1 MEKATELALLGEFAS
16 RLRYDDLPPKT
27 VGLAKLAILNILGGI
42 IVSDHA
48 KLNPGRGSLMRYAER
63 IGAAP
68 RASIIGSR
76 MKTSPELA
84 ALVTSGSAMMAHGDD
99 WSWPARTHLSSVVFP
114 ATLAVAESEGR
125 SGQDLVA
132 AFVAGWEV
140 AVRIGS
146 AIKPVPDRKSPF
158 TSPVHGLATS
168 AVTSNLMRMDP
179 AMAASALSIATDM
192 GTGLLAQA
200 PMQHVVLRTP
210 LGGSLGVYAAGI
222 AGEGI
227 AGRLDVLQTFCSI
240 YGDYDPEPVVKG
252 LGKTFL
258 FEESGFLPKVFHFST
273 GIYPTIYGIQHGQAK
288 RQVSPADI
296 VSINCEASPALR
308 TVYGAA
314 PGESREMTHFSLRL
328 GLALALCGSSFRY
341 EDVATVPN
349 PDANVRRLSEL
360 VKLVPAP
367 LLEGQ
372 LNLGPSAEQ
381 TVTRLTLRDGSK
393 VAFAS
398 MPYPPVLDPNQ
409 DASRIEA
416 LFMRRVSARWGD
428 ARANKVHNAVSG
440 LGEGRSLKELIES
453 LTPGPADV
461 TSGG

>member
-1 MEKATELALLGEFAS
+1 MGDVTELALLGDFAS
-16 RLRYDDLPPKT
+16 RLRYADLPART
-27 VGLAKLAILNILGGI
+27 VGIAKLAILNILGGI
-42 IVSDHA
+42 IVSDHE
-48 KLNPGRGSLMRYAER
+48 KLNPGRASLMRYAER

-68 RASIIGSR
+68 RATIVGTR
-76 MKTSPELA
+76 LKTSPELA

-125 SGQDLVA
+125 SGQDLIT

-146 AIKPVPDRKSPF
+146 AIKPVPERKSPF

-168 AVTSNLMRMDP
+168 AVTSNLMRLDGP
-179 AMAASALSIATDM
+179 QAASALSIATDM

-227 AGRLDVLQTFCSI
+227 EGRLDVLRTFCSI
-240 YGDYDPEPVVKG
+240 YGDYDPDPVLKG
-252 LGKTFL
+252 LGKAFL
-258 FEESGFLPKVFHFST
+258 FEQSGFLPKAFHFST
-273 GIYPTIYGIQHGQAK
+273 GIYPTICGIQHAQAQRK
-288 RQVSPADI
+288 VSPAHI
-296 VSINCEASPALR
+296 VAIECEASPALR

-314 PGESREMTHFSLRL
+314 PDASREMTHFSLRL

-341 EDVATVPN
+341 EDVATLPN
-349 PDANVRRLSEL
+349 PDAEVRRLSAL
-360 VKLVPAP
+360 VNLVPAP
-367 LLEGQ
+367 GLEGQ
-372 LNLGPSAEQ
+372 LNLGASAEE

-393 VAFAS
+393 VTINS
-398 MPYPPVLDPNQ
+398 IPYAPVVDPDLDAP
-409 DASRIEA
+409 RIEA
-416 LFMRRVSARWGD
+416 LFMGRVAARWGEAGAD
-428 ARANKVHNAVSG
+428 RVRSAVFG
-440 LGEGRSLKELIES
+440 LGEAKSLHKLIEA
-453 LTPGPADV
+453 LTPKAV
-461 TSGG
+461 C